1 MSIAGSDPL
10 GREIRAISLIGFGH
24 FLSHFYMFGLVPLT
38 IPIVSDLHI
47 SAVELALIYGAFNV
61 ATALLQTPMGLLV
74 DRLGARRVL
83 IGGLFVTSASFSLC
97 GLTSSYWELLVLYT
111 LAGAGNSVFHPADF
125 VILTASVDETRQGK
139 AYSMHSF
146 GGALGIGAPLIIMT
160 LLWNLTNWR
169 TAIVIAGTLGII
181 LSLIFIFSTDTLSED
196 AKTRR
201 KQKSELPIR
210 SILNRGVIL
219 LFLFYVLTSS
229 TNIGLT
235 LFAPFYLPALYQ
247 VSVEK
252 ANYILSFLVFSNAIG
267 TLVGGWL
274 ADRTTRHDLVLVISF
289 SIYAALLALI
299 GTAWLPVF
307 LLIGAF
313 TLGGFLRG
321 LVNPSRDIMV
331 REIAPVGALGTVFA
345 FVSTGFNIGQGA
357 APIAY
362 GALVDAKLAN
372 EVVYLS
378 AAFMVASI
386 FLLLFTRSQR
396 FR

>member
-1 MSIAGSDPL
+1 MSIAGGAPL

-38 IPIVSDLHI
+38 IPIVSDLDI
-47 SAVELALIYGAFNV
+47 SAVELALIYGAFNI

-74 DRLGARRVL
+74 DRFGARRVL
-83 IGGLFVTSASFSLC
+83 IGGLFVTSACFSLC
-97 GLTSSYWELLVLYT
+97 GITSSYWELLALYT

-125 VILTASVDETRQGK
+125 VILTASVDESRQGK

-169 TAIVIAGTLGII
+169 TAVVIAGAVGIT
-181 LSLIFIFSTDTLSED
+181 LSLIFIFYTDTLSED
-196 AKTRR
+196 AKT
-201 KQKSELPIR
+201 KQKPEAPIR
-210 SILNRGVIL
+210 SILSRGVIL
-219 LFLFYVLTSS
+219 LFLFYILTSS

-247 VSVEK
+247 VSVEQ

-274 ADRTTRHDLVLVISF
+274 ADKTSRHDLVLVVSF

-331 REIAPVGALGTVFA
+331 REIAPAGALGTIFA

-362 GALVDAKLAN
+362 GALVDANLAN

-378 AAFMVASI
+378 ATFMVASI
-386 FLLLFTRSQR
+386 FLLLFSRTQR
-396 FR
+396 T

>member
-1 MSIAGSDPL
+1 
-10 GREIRAISLIGFGH
+10 
-24 FLSHFYMFGLVPLT
+24 
-38 IPIVSDLHI
+38 
-47 SAVELALIYGAFNV
+47 
-61 ATALLQTPMGLLV
+61 
-74 DRLGARRVL
+74 
-83 IGGLFVTSASFSLC
+83 
-97 GLTSSYWELLVLYT
+97 
-111 LAGAGNSVFHPADF
+111 
-125 VILTASVDETRQGK
+125 
-139 AYSMHSF
+139 MHSF

-169 TAIVIAGTLGII
+169 TAVVIAGAVGIT
-181 LSLIFIFSTDTLSED
+181 LSLIFIFYTDTLSED
-196 AKTRR
+196 AKT
-201 KQKSELPIR
+201 KQKPEAPIR
-210 SILNRGVIL
+210 SILSRGVIL
-219 LFLFYVLTSS
+219 LFLFYILTSS

-247 VSVEK
+247 VSVEQ

-274 ADRTTRHDLVLVISF
+274 ADKTSRHDLVLVVSF

-331 REIAPVGALGTVFA
+331 REIAPAGALGTIFA

-362 GALVDAKLAN
+362 GALVDANLAN

-378 AAFMVASI
+378 ATFMVASI
-386 FLLLFTRSQR
+386 FLLLFSRTQR
-396 FR
+396 T